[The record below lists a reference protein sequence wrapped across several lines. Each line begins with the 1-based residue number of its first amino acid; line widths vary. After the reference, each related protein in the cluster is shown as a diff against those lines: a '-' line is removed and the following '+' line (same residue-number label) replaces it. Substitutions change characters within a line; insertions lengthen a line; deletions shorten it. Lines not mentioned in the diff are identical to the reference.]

1 MYLTDTTVGLAPAPK
16 TTESRTVVMSSHK
29 AAKVQL
35 IHEALS
41 RARMRRPQA
50 DYTPSTE
57 AHRPARQ
64 IAIQARHRAAR
75 ELGLY

>member
-1 MYLTDTTVGLAPAPK
+1 MYLTDTTVGGTPAPK
-16 TTESRTVVMSSHK
+16 TTETRTVVMSFNK